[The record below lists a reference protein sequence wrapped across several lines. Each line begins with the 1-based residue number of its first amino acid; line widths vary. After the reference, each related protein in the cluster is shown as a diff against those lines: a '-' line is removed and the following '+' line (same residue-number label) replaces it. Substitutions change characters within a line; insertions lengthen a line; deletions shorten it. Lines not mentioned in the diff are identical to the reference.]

1 MFPYGNRGYFVI
13 DLTVA
18 TNVIKYI
25 ITYNI
30 KVKIIKK
37 NNYTFKNVKL
47 HTSFLHA
54 LLMDKRAN

>member
-1 MFPYGNRGYFVI
+1 MPVDKVSAAGAQCYGNRGYLVI

-37 NNYTFKNVKL
+37 E
-47 HTSFLHA
+47 
-54 LLMDKRAN
+54 